1 MTSKA
6 HCLVPSQRFIQR
18 HLVCLP
24 PNVFDWLTKMRAH
37 HFSEMVKGCII
48 THLINYNP
56 HKINCVYFDQDSPSY
71 NYFKRSIKEFLFKIQ
86 RKLVFLWI
94 LEFV

>member
-24 PNVFDWLTKMRAH
+24 PNVFDWLIKMRAH
-37 HFSEMVKGCII
+37 DFSEMVKGCIVE
-48 THLINYNP
+48 L
-56 HKINCVYFDQDSPSY
+56 
-71 NYFKRSIKEFLFKIQ
+71 SIYLLPASSNFQEAGMFFG
-86 RKLVFLWI
+86 V
-94 LEFV
+94 V